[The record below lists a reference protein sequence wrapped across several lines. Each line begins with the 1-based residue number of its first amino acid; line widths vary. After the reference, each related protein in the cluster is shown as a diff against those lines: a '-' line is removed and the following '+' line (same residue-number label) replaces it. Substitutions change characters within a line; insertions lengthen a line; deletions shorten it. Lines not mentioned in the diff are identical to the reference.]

1 MNNHLQNPQQ
11 HGSFALIIFSTSK
24 LLNFISKKWIQIW
37 TKDSS
42 LSANFYFQVYK
53 SKLLLLLE
61 IIVWSIII
69 PYRIYIRNIEILSL
83 TIWIWQTPPTV
94 QSKREKI
101 IAKMLKHWFWI
112 VTCGSESD
120 AGNSVPTLSIHCST
134 LLPLIKCCG
143 TGRAMNWRRNERP
156 NSEEGYSIF
165 LHNWGS
171 WGIIKTKNARIM
183 MNDCTRLSGSW
194 LT

>member
-53 SKLLLLLE
+53 SRLLLLLE

-101 IAKMLKHWFWI
+101 IAKMLRHWFWI

-143 TGRAMNWRRNERP
+143 TGRAM
-156 NSEEGYSIF
+156 
-165 LHNWGS
+165 
-171 WGIIKTKNARIM
+171 KTKWKAKFWRGIFH
-183 MNDCTRLSGSW
+183 LSS
-194 LT
+194 